1 MSKAFGQVTSPLQ
14 PAERANARTYRIPYR
29 VGPEAFTDELEYILQ
44 ERNPDR
50 LAMLYARVLGRW
62 TFLSSRTRLALYG
75 PRTPE
80 EMREL
85 NQLITYIGQMNRAFQ
100 QLGIFDRF
108 NDMRQPVSELVEG
121 ELAQLKAPQPTT
133 EKAGEADATMPTL
146 TKVEQMRARGYTTG
160 YFVAPGQFANLLGR
174 FQAAG
179 DLERLHTLFAR
190 VYARYIY
197 LRDVQGNDRTQ
208 EDEREMNG
216 LQAAIAPLMAATKA
230 VGGEAGTAR
239 LRAMGK
245 EISAYVRATGVPAT
259 QKRSRKKTPKQ
270 PPTEP
275 TGPDADDRRDLDG
288 GIAHYRQA
296 ITPEGAG
303 HLRDRQSAPVV
314 PRFARAYA
322 RLFYLL
328 QKQAQP
334 TGISD
339 EQRNELNR
347 LVTLV
352 GELAAE
358 MFAPPNNIPEA
369 RWKRAVRYVQ
379 GEVNRL
385 ASFKKT
391 ARAAAV
397 TLKPTQT
404 PAPAAPRAPA
414 APPPPEPTTRFA
426 RGEVQGSF
434 LLPGGSTLTAEQARL
449 RQLREYVDTL
459 TGEARE
465 RANEF
470 LSFYTN
476 IYAPSSSSARWTV
489 IPNQYVYVATML
501 CPRPDPLGRFLLC
514 DALVDPAGG
523 YDLQLFL
530 AGTALAPSGGV
541 LARGGKGLLL
551 GSGYS
556 NQNLKTINGKQYH
569 RAHTPGGVV
578 VKRVGL
584 GTVLYSAHALVGA
597 VYRGAAGCYSDG
609 GSTSAEVWWREARVR
624 GYAQPSNK
632 FLTKYCAQVAGGR
645 IEEPEESTIVYPKSI
660 CADVTA
666 LPDAY
671 DRWVDYQT
679 VLKSGL
685 VAFGVVGDDFKFEGS
700 VPFPVKNNHRPFW
713 DTFDVTGKGVSMP
726 GAAIFFEKDGPYTEA
741 RSGGI
746 DVLRMELSDETAE
759 MLSRAFHGQSPVLA
773 ASIIEALT
781 QSGFD
786 DLAVNYAT
794 RADIAPLLAGNAT
807 LKRLLESRRLPGVA
821 GLSEARHRRI
831 VKAIGLAG
839 LGQATVDM
847 GEKNP
852 LGFKPLSDKTK
863 RLLAKFKDMD

>member
-1 MSKAFGQVTSPLQ
+1 MSKAFGQVTSVLG
-14 PAERANARTYRIPYR
+14 PAERANASSYTVAYSLNPKT
-29 VGPEAFTDELEYILQ
+29 FTEEVEYQAKKRDL
-44 ERNPDR
+44 DTMF
-50 LAMLYARVLGRW
+50 ALYARIYARW
-62 TFLSSRTRLALYG
+62 VYLSSFRGRQRDGERTA
-75 PRTPE
+75 
-80 EMREL
+80 
-85 NQLITYIGQMNRAFQ
+85 
-100 QLGIFDRF
+100 
-108 NDMRQPVSELVEG
+108 
-121 ELAQLKAPQPTT
+121 AQDK
-133 EKAGEADATMPTL
+133 
-146 TKVEQMRARGYTTG
+146 
-160 YFVAPGQFANLLGR
+160 
-174 FQAAG
+174 
-179 DLERLHTLFAR
+179 
-190 VYARYIY
+190 
-197 LRDVQGNDRTQ
+197 
-208 EDEREMNG
+208 
-216 LQAAIAPLMAATKA
+216 
-230 VGGEAGTAR
+230 
-239 LRAMGK
+239 
-245 EISAYVRATGVPAT
+245 
-259 QKRSRKKTPKQ
+259 
-270 PPTEP
+270 
-275 TGPDADDRRDLDG
+275 
-288 GIAHYRQA
+288 
-296 ITPEGAG
+296 
-303 HLRDRQSAPVV
+303 
-314 PRFARAYA
+314 
-322 RLFYLL
+322 
-328 QKQAQP
+328 
-334 TGISD
+334 
-339 EQRNELNR
+339 ELNR
-347 LVTLV
+347 LAGSYIQQLTRAIEQV
-352 GELAAE
+352 GTATARDRLGVMRNAIRDMVEDELA
-358 MFAPPNNIPEA
+358 
-369 RWKRAVRYVQ
+369 Q
-379 GEVNRL
+379 GLKKQAADAGGREQVEVNNGLNGEERHEAERFREPYIFPEGGTAHFRRVYADVSGRPAFYRVVARVYSRL
-385 ASFKKT
+385 NYLDESRPRAERTDAENTEISQLRTIAGILRDAAPDRTMFNFKSI
-391 ARAAAV
+391 AAV
-397 TLKPTQT
+397 QAMRNAREGLAESTGTT
-404 PAPAAPRAPA
+404 VAPRAPA

-426 RGEVQGSF
+426 PGEVQGEF

-489 IPNQYVYVATML
+489 IPNQYAYVATML

-713 DTFDVTGKGVSMP
+713 DTFDVTGKGIRMP
-726 GAAIFFEKDGPYTEA
+726 GAAIFFEKDGPYTGA

-863 RLLAKFKDMD
+863 RMLAKFKDMD